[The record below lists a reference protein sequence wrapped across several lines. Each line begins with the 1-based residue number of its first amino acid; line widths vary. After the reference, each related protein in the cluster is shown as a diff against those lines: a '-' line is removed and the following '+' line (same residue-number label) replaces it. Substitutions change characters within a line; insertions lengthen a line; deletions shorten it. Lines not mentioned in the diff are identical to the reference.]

1 MPASNE
7 RADTY
12 VRNGP
17 EDPMSDAKILVVE
30 DDETIAR
37 FVELELTHSGFSVTR
52 AGDGASAL
60 EAVQEETPDLI
71 VLDLMLP
78 GVDGLDVSRT
88 LRAGGFDRPIL
99 MLTARAQT
107 HDVVSGFDAGAD
119 DYLRKPF
126 EMPELLSRVGALL
139 KRVTAGEGSHTHEAS
154 GVTVDM
160 DRRSAETGGE
170 VIDLT
175 AKEFD
180 LLAYLVSNA
189 GRVVSREEILE
200 QVWAG
205 QHATDS
211 NVIEVFV
218 CHIRGKIGDRDNRI
232 IQTIRGVG
240 YFFARG

>member
-1 MPASNE
+1 
-7 RADTY
+7 
-12 VRNGP
+12 
-17 EDPMSDAKILVVE
+17 MSDAKILVVE

-37 FVELELTHSGFSVTR
+37 FVELELEHSGFAVTR
-52 AGDGASAL
+52 AGDGATAL
-60 EAVQEETPDLI
+60 ESVQEDAPDLI

-78 GVDGLDVSRT
+78 GVDGLEVART
-88 LRAGGFDRPIL
+88 LRSGGFTNPIL

-126 EMPELLSRVGALL
+126 EMPELLSRVRALL
-139 KRVTAGEGSHTHEAS
+139 KRVAVEEEPSIYEAS
-154 GVTVDM
+154 GVTVRM
-160 DRRSAETGGE
+160 DRRSVEVAGE
-170 VIDLT
+170 IVDLT

-180 LLAYLVSNA
+180 LLSYLVANA

-200 QVWAG
+200 NVWAG
-205 QHATDS
+205 QHASDS